1 MNQSIHLLDLI
12 EKEKLDEIIRVFT
25 GVTGVASTIANLE
38 GEPITE
44 LHNFTPLCLEYCR
57 STEKGRRKCYE
68 SDGYGGLEAA
78 RSGSPFIYKCLN
90 IGIIDSAVPIIV
102 AGRHV
107 ASMFCGQVLEEPIDL
122 DEAVER
128 AISIGITDLDGFVK
142 EIKKIPFM
150 SRERLRDIVNL
161 MRVII
166 ETVSEL
172 ALKKY
177 LLHKQ
182 SKHYLFRLINS
193 VSDCIFSTNP
203 DSTISIIN
211 EAGSKMF
218 GYEEADIIGQLM
230 TMFFSDDHSIM
241 DCKKELESG
250 RNQNIRTEVKAI
262 KNDGQYFP
270 VQMSLSKIN
279 DQSGKPQGF
288 VGVIR
293 DISEEKKIER
303 MKEDLIGM
311 VTHDM
316 RNPVLSLQKAIQLMV
331 DGNLGPTTPTQMEV
345 MHMALA
351 TSHQLFGL
359 TNDLLDI
366 YRNESGQFSLQ
377 YSLVDVPRIILEII
391 NQLKFLAKDKNISI
405 VFDPPP
411 HPLNLNGDQNRLMR
425 TCLNILDN
433 AIRYSPEGGNITIAS
448 YRVNEGNGK
457 AVLDTIPRPFA
468 DRVRNGEPHIL
479 TSVSDQ
485 GPGIPIQYHHSVFD
499 KFFTIKSKDKK
510 GRKGTGLGLAFCKQT
525 IEAHRGGIWVDS
537 TALAETSGQ
546 NKGCRFCF
554 ILPEDFER
562 NNAL

>member
-12 EKEKLDEIIRVFT
+12 EKEKLDEILRVFT

-44 LHNFTPLCLEYCR
+44 MHNFTPLCLQYCR
-57 STEKGRRKCYE
+57 ATEEGRRKCYE
-68 SDGYGGLEAA
+68 SDRYGGLEAA

-90 IGIIDSAVPIIV
+90 IGLIDSSVPVIV
-102 AGRHV
+102 AGNHIS
-107 ASMFCGQVLEEPIDL
+107 SMFCGQVLEEPIDL
-122 DEAVER
+122 DIAVQR
-128 AISIGITDLDGFVK
+128 AISIGVSDLEGFVR

-166 ETVSEL
+166 QTVSEL
-172 ALKKY
+172 ALQKY
-177 LLHKQ
+177 LMQKQ
-182 SKHYLFRLINS
+182 SQHYLFRLINS

-211 EAGSKMF
+211 EAGTKMF
-218 GYEEADIIGQLM
+218 GYEAADIIGQLM
-230 TMFFSDDHSIM
+230 TMFFSEEEPLVK
-241 DCKKELESG
+241 CKKQLESG
-250 RNQNIRTEVKAI
+250 QNQNIRTEVNAI
-262 KNDGQYFP
+262 KNDGRFFP
-270 VQMSLSKIN
+270 VQMSLAKIN
-279 DQSGKPQGF
+279 DQSGEPQGF

-316 RNPVLSLQKAIQLMV
+316 RNPVLSLQKVLQLMV
-331 DGNLGPTTPTQMEV
+331 DGNLGPTTPAQMEV
-345 MHMALA
+345 MRMALA
-351 TSHQLFGL
+351 TTHQLFGL

-377 YSLVDVPRIILEII
+377 YSMVDMHQILLEII
-391 NQLKFLAKDKNISI
+391 NQLKFLAKDKKVSI
-405 VFDPPP
+405 FFESPPT
-411 HPLNLNGDQNRLMR
+411 PLKLSGDQNRLMR

-433 AIRYSPEGGNITIAS
+433 AIRYSPEGGDIRIDS
-448 YRVNEGNGK
+448 FHVNESNSK
-457 AVLDTIPRPFA
+457 SVLETIPRPFI
-468 DRVRNGEPHIL
+468 DRIRNGEQHIL

-485 GPGIPIQYHHSVFD
+485 GPGIPPQYQQTVFD
-499 KFFTIKSKDKK
+499 KFFTIKSKNKN

-525 IEAHRGGIWVDS
+525 IEAHRGSIWVDS
-537 TALAETSGQ
+537 NSINEGSNENQ
-546 NKGCRFCF
+546 GCRFCF
-554 ILPEDFER
+554 ILPE
-562 NNAL
+562 LI